1 MFIALACV
9 HGARWLSAYEPD
21 ARQLALMRLGGHV
34 LAGLAFAM
42 ALTRPPEPSA
52 LFSGNTLATA
62 LLGLL
67 LFGGSL
73 RAERLP
79 AYLYLSFAAV
89 FLGYFGAYYFVRDL
103 LLPIEGP
110 ARHALIWVGRLPGPY
125 RAINGLAFNLFLG
138 MLALGLSRRWK
149 NERLASHCHYLGL
162 PFSLAAC
169 AYSGFEPRAAVIC
182 LSGYAVLD
190 LLATR
195 VFAEPRVQYLAIGS
209 LAAAAYFGSTLVPTI
224 TLGQQALGG
233 GLIGLFCGLVVLLLR
248 GCRATEPFRLPWA
261 HGALVLSGV
270 ASVAMTIAMLQIG
283 ATTYVSAWC
292 FLVVSLTAATVN
304 VDRRVTALG
313 YLSILS
319 LNVAAALA
327 LVTGDVT
334 GHWALG
340 LDRYAIVAGLAGL
353 AEVCLGVLL
362 ARAAAMR
369 VPLKASSQLTSGRSG
384 IWGLASR
391 ALRSGSLHLR
401 SCLSMAGTPAG

>member
-1 MFIALACV
+1 M
-9 HGARWLSAYEPD
+9 
-21 ARQLALMRLGGHV
+21 
-34 LAGLAFAM
+34 
-42 ALTRPPEPSA
+42 
-52 LFSGNTLATA
+52 
-62 LLGLL
+62 
-67 LFGGSL
+67 
-73 RAERLP
+73 
-79 AYLYLSFAAV
+79 

-110 ARHALIWVGRLPGPY
+110 ARHALIWASRLPGPY
-125 RAINGLAFNLFLG
+125 RAINGLVLNLFLG
-138 MLALGLSRRWK
+138 LLALGCSRRWK
-149 NERLASHCHYLGL
+149 DERLASHCHYLGL

-195 VFAEPRVQYLAIGS
+195 VFAAPRVQYLAIAS

-224 TLGQQALGG
+224 TLGQQAIGAA
-233 GLIGLFCGLVVLLLR
+233 LIGLFCGLVDLLLR

-283 ATTYVSAWC
+283 ATTFLSAWC

-313 YLSILS
+313 YLAILS
-319 LNVAAALA
+319 LNVAASLA
-327 LVTGDVT
+327 LITADVT

-362 ARAAAMR
+362 GAGRRDPGSAERYSETYAW
-369 VPLKASSQLTSGRSG
+369 PLGHLGLVLT
-384 IWGLASR
+384 GLAVGIAACASLPFEGQDAGR
-391 ALRSGSLHLR
+391 LINLAIALGACSTTLAIGTSVLYRLEPLAHATVWTGLAGYFCGVLGLLVQAHVAHVAP
-401 SCLSMAGTPAG
+401 SMLIAAECGWLAAS